1 MILDSLN
8 RPVTDLRISVT
19 DRCNYRCTYCM
30 PSATYEWIDRR
41 EILRYEEIARLAGIF
56 AALGVQKI
64 RITGGEPL
72 LRHDLHKLI
81 ARLADLEGVTDL
93 CLTTNGSLLSESAPA
108 LAAAGLRRVNVS
120 LDTLSP
126 ERFKRITRRND
137 LDRVLDGLSRARDHG
152 LHPVKINAVVERG
165 LNHDEVVPMVE
176 FARRNGFA
184 VRFIEY
190 MDVGNANNWRMEKMV
205 PKEEILRILRAAYR
219 LEEVGRDD
227 GSAPSTVCRLV
238 DCNLEVGII
247 ASVTDPF
254 CGGCTRMRLTAD
266 GKLVTC
272 LFSEQGS
279 DVKKLLRSGASDD
292 DLRDFVTAVWS
303 RRKDRYSEERFE
315 ALRST
320 SGYRAQVRR
329 KIEMIRL
336 GG

>member
-30 PSATYEWIDRR
+30 PSAEYEWIDRR
-41 EILRYEEIARLAGIF
+41 EILSYEEIVRLAGIF
-56 AALGVQKI
+56 TSLGIQKI

-72 LRHDLHKLI
+72 LRRDLHRLV
-81 ARLADLEGVTDL
+81 ARLAQLERVADL
-93 CLTTNGSLLSESAPA
+93 CLTTNGSLLGESAPA

-126 ERFKRITRRND
+126 EKFRRITRRDD
-137 LDRVLDGLSRARDHG
+137 LDKVLDGLYRARDHG
-152 LHPVKINAVVERG
+152 LHPVKINTVVERG
-165 LNHDEVVPMVE
+165 LNHDEIVSMVE
-176 FARRNGFA
+176 FAHRNEFPI
-184 VRFIEY
+184 RFIEF
-190 MDVGNANNWRMEKMV
+190 MDVGNANSWRMEKMV
-205 PKEEILRILRAAYR
+205 PKEEILQILGAAYR

-227 GSAPSTVCRLV
+227 GSAPSTIYRIVGGSV
-238 DCNLEVGII
+238 EVGII

-279 DVKKLLRSGASDD
+279 DIKKLLRSGAGND
-292 DLRDFVTAVWS
+292 DLRDFIASVWS
-303 RRKDRYSEERFE
+303 RRNDRYSEERFE
-315 ALRST
+315 ALRSA
-320 SGYRAQVRR
+320 SGYRAEVRR

>member
-30 PSATYEWIDRR
+30 PSAEYEWIDRR
-41 EILRYEEIARLAGIF
+41 EILSYEEIVRLVGVF
-56 AALGVQKI
+56 TALGIQKI

-72 LRHDLHKLI
+72 LRRDLHRLVG
-81 ARLADLEGVTDL
+81 RLARVEGVTDL
-93 CLTTNGSLLSESAPA
+93 CLTTNGSLLGESAPA

-126 ERFKRITRRND
+126 EKFRCITRRDD
-137 LDRVLDGLSRARDHG
+137 LEKVLEGLSRARDHG
-152 LHPVKINAVVERG
+152 LHPVKINTVVERG
-165 LNHDEVVPMVE
+165 LNHDEIVSMVE
-176 FARRNGFA
+176 FASRNGFPI
-184 VRFIEY
+184 RFIEY
-190 MDVGNANNWRMEKMV
+190 MDVGNANSWRMEKMV
-205 PKEEILRILRAAYR
+205 PKEEILQILRAAYR
-219 LEEVGRDD
+219 MEEVGRND
-227 GSAPSTVCRLV
+227 GNAPSTVYRLADGNV
-238 DCNLEVGII
+238 EVGII

-254 CGGCTRMRLTAD
+254 CGGCTRLRLTAD

-279 DVKKLLRSGASDD
+279 DIKKLLRSGAGDE
-292 DLRDFVTAVWS
+292 DLRDFIAAIWS

-315 ALRST
+315 ALRSA
-320 SGYRAQVRR
+320 SGYRAEVRR